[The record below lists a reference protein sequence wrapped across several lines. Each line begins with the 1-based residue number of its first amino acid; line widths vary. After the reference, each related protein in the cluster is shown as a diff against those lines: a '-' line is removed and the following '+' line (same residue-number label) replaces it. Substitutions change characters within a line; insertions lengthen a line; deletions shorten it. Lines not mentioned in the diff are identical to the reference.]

1 MVTPNFFMATIDIK
15 DAYFSVPIAPEHRK
29 YFRFEWK
36 GKLLQCAPFPN
47 GLASCPCLF
56 TKMLRPVYAGL
67 RKIGDEIVPYIELPT
82 PSISTKKVLAFL
94 GFVLNSIDMTA
105 KLTPDEANHLREACK
120 KTFKY
125 PTPRDVA
132 QVISLMVS
140 SAPAVEL
147 CRFFLP
153 NTGE

>member
-1 MVTPNFFMATIDIK
+1 MVTPNCFMATIDIK

-67 RKIGDEIVPYIELPT
+67 RKIGDEIVPYIEDSYLPGDTEQECWQSVKKT
-82 PSISTKKVLAFL
+82 PLLLQDL
-94 GFVLNSIDMTA
+94 GFTTHPEYFYQKSIGI
-105 KLTPDEANHLREACK
+105 LRVCH
-120 KTFKY
+120 
-125 PTPRDVA
+125 
-132 QVISLMVS
+132 
-140 SAPAVEL
+140 
-147 CRFFLP
+147 
-153 NTGE
+153 